1 MISRLG
7 SLCAKIFY
15 HTCPDPFVIVILLTL
30 VTAVLAMLFGTFP
43 NGASPAAVVFDSW
56 RDGST
61 GIWKLLAFS
70 MQMCLILVTGHAL
83 ASAPLVRR
91 TIHRLAGR
99 PNSAAQAAGLVAAAA
114 CWTSIVNWGLG
125 LIVGAILAREV
136 GLACHRK
143 GIRVHYPLLAAAGY
157 VGLMV
162 WHGGLSGSAPLSV
175 TSPIEA
181 AKTLPPEAVKLLG
194 PDGVPLSRTLGSLL
208 NLVTTGGLLVGVPL
222 LLMRMTPRHSAEIR
236 TMEDFA
242 DSARMLEERQVAAE
256 DDPDHVGSIPD
267 RLDRSWIVIALLA
280 LPLLAAVA
288 RFVWLR
294 GASAH
299 SAGVVAGM
307 LHGLEGIGL
316 NEINATM
323 LALGLLLH
331 GSARAY
337 MAACEEGAGGCAA
350 IIIQFPLYAGIMAMM
365 HASGLVKQIADL
377 FVALGNQTTIPF
389 FSYLAACVVAFFI
402 PSGGGQWAIQGP
414 IALAAG
420 DAVGIDPGKMVM
432 TVAYGDQVSNMLQP
446 FWALPLLSITG
457 VRARDV
463 IGYTATV
470 MLIGGA
476 WMGLCLLLF

>member
-30 VTAVLAMLFGTFP
+30 VTALLAGLFGVFP
-43 NGASPAAVVFDSW
+43 NDASPTAVVFDAW

-91 TIHRLAGR
+91 TIDRLAAR
-99 PNSAAQAAGLVAAAA
+99 PKSAAQATGLVAAAA

-143 GIRVHYPLLAAAGY
+143 GVRVHYPLLAAAGY

-208 NLVTTGGLLVGVPL
+208 NLVTTGGLLIGVPL
-222 LLMRMTPRHSAEIR
+222 VLVRMTPRHSAEIR
-236 TMEDFA
+236 TVEDIA
-242 DSARMLEERQVAAE
+242 DSARMLTERPAGDDAE
-256 DDPDHVGSIPD
+256 QAGSIPD
-267 RLDRSWIVIALLA
+267 RLDRSWLVVALLA

-294 GASAH
+294 GAAAQD
-299 SAGVVAGM
+299 AGAVSVI

-323 LALGLLLH
+323 FALGLLLH

-337 MAACEEGAGGCAA
+337 MAACEEGASGCAA

-365 HASGLVKQIADL
+365 YASGLVKQIADL
-377 FVALGNQTTIPF
+377 FVAFGNQTTIPF
-389 FSYLAACVVAFFI
+389 FSYMAACVVALFI

-420 DAVGIDPGKMVM
+420 HAVGIDPGKMVM

-463 IGYTATV
+463 IGYTAAV